1 MHSASC
7 ASAATTSHPLATI
20 FRSIACAL
28 SFAGFSS
35 IAIAQGDAV
44 IDEIISPD
52 LERREIREA
61 NIDTEDFEF
70 TAYLGGIMNVEDF
83 GSNALYGGSLAY
95 HINEDFFME
104 AAYGQTTL
112 GESSYERLS
121 GSAPLLTDEERELS
135 MYNLSLAWNFL
146 PGEIFI
152 FDKWALNSNLYLI
165 GGVGNTSFAD
175 AEHFT
180 YNVGVGVRMLAQDWL
195 AVRLD
200 VRDHIFEH
208 EIFGEP
214 IVTNNLSAQLGVS
227 IYF

>member
-1 MHSASC
+1 METRIRRIYVKLASLLLVG
-7 ASAATTSHPLATI
+7 AMSSTALAQ
-20 FRSIACAL
+20 
-28 SFAGFSS
+28 SS
-35 IAIAQGDAV
+35 GD
-44 IDEIISPD
+44 IDDIISPD

-61 NIDTEDFEF
+61 KIDSEDFEF
-70 TAYLGGIMNVEDF
+70 TVYLGGILSVEDF
-83 GSNALYGGSLAY
+83 GSNPMIGGSLAY

-104 AAYGQTTL
+104 AAYGQATL

-121 GSAPLLTDEERELS
+121 GSAPLLTDDERDLS

-152 FDKWALNSNLYLI
+152 LDKFALNSNLYLI
-165 GGVGNTSFAD
+165 GGAGNTNFAGE
-175 AEHFT
+175 EHFT

-195 AVRLD
+195 ALRLD

-214 IVTNNLSAQLGVS
+214 LTTNNLSAQLGVS

>member
-1 MHSASC
+1 METRIRRIYVKLASLL
-7 ASAATTSHPLATI
+7 LAGAMSST
-20 FRSIACAL
+20 AL
-28 SFAGFSS
+28 AQSS
-35 IAIAQGDAV
+35 GD
-44 IDEIISPD
+44 IDDIISPD

-61 NIDTEDFEF
+61 KIDSEDFEF
-70 TAYLGGIMNVEDF
+70 TVYLGGILSVEDF
-83 GSNALYGGSLAY
+83 GTNRMIGGSLAY

-104 AAYGQTTL
+104 AAYGQVTL

-121 GSAPLLTDEERELS
+121 GSAPLLTDDERDLS

-152 FDKWALNSNLYLI
+152 LDKFALNSNLYLI
-165 GGVGNTSFAD
+165 GGAGNTNFAGE
-175 AEHFT
+175 EHFT

-195 AVRLD
+195 ALRLD

-214 IVTNNLSAQLGVS
+214 VNTNNLSAQLGVS

>member
-1 MHSASC
+1 METGLRRIHVTLAGLLLAASASFANI
-7 ASAATTSHPLATI
+7 AS
-20 FRSIACAL
+20 
-28 SFAGFSS
+28 
-35 IAIAQGDAV
+35 AQGDAT

-61 NIDTEDFEF
+61 EIDSEDFEV
-70 TAYLGGIMNVEDF
+70 TVYWGGIMSVEDF
-83 GSNALYGGSLAY
+83 GSNRMIGGSLAY

-104 AAYGQTTL
+104 AAYAQTEL

-121 GSAPLLTDEERELS
+121 GSAPLLTEDERDLS
-135 MYNLSLAWNFL
+135 LYNLSLAWNFL

-152 FDKWALNSNLYLI
+152 LDRWALNSNLYLI
-165 GGVGNTSFAD
+165 GGIGNTSFAD
-175 AEHFT
+175 EEYFT
-180 YNVGVGVRMLAQDWL
+180 YNVGVGVRMLTKDWL
-195 AVRLD
+195 TLRFD

-214 IVTNNLSAQLGVS
+214 ITTNNLSAQLGVS

>member
-1 MHSASC
+1 ME
-7 ASAATTSHPLATI
+7 TRIRRIYVTLAGMLL
-20 FRSIACAL
+20 AG
-28 SFAGFSS
+28 SFSVT
-35 IAIAQGDAV
+35 AIAQDDQT

-61 NIDTEDFEF
+61 AIDSEDFEF
-70 TAYLGGIMNVEDF
+70 TAYLGGILSVEDF
-83 GSNALYGGSLAY
+83 GSNLLVGGSLAY

-104 AAYGQTTL
+104 AAYGQSEL

-121 GSAPLLTDEERELS
+121 GSAPLLTEEERELS

-146 PGEIFI
+146 PGEIFV
-152 FDKWALNSNLYLI
+152 FDRFALNSNLYLI
-165 GGVGNTSFAD
+165 GGIGNTSFAD
-175 AEHFT
+175 EEYFT
-180 YNVGVGVRMLAQDWL
+180 YNVGAGVRILAQDWL
-195 AVRLD
+195 ALRLD

-214 IVTNNLSAQLGVS
+214 LTTNNLSAQLGVS

>member
-1 MHSASC
+1 ME
-7 ASAATTSHPLATI
+7 TRIRRIYVTLAGMLL
-20 FRSIACAL
+20 AG
-28 SFAGFSS
+28 SFSVA
-35 IAIAQGDAV
+35 AIAQDDQT

-61 NIDTEDFEF
+61 AIDSEDFEF
-70 TAYLGGIMNVEDF
+70 TAYLGGILSVEDF
-83 GSNALYGGSLAY
+83 GSNLLVGGSLAY

-104 AAYGQTTL
+104 AAYGQSEL

-121 GSAPLLTDEERELS
+121 GSAPLLTEEERELS

-146 PGEIFI
+146 PGEIFV
-152 FDKWALNSNLYLI
+152 FDRFALNSNLYLI
-165 GGVGNTSFAD
+165 GGIGNTSFAD
-175 AEHFT
+175 EEYFT
-180 YNVGVGVRMLAQDWL
+180 YNVGAGVRILAQDWL
-195 AVRLD
+195 ALRLD

-214 IVTNNLSAQLGVS
+214 LTTNNLSAQLGVS

>member
-1 MHSASC
+1 ME
-7 ASAATTSHPLATI
+7 TRVRRIYVRLAGLLLAG
-20 FRSIACAL
+20 SLSSGAL
-28 SFAGFSS
+28 
-35 IAIAQGDAV
+35 AQYSQD

-61 NIDTEDFEF
+61 KIDSEDFEF
-70 TAYLGGIMNVEDF
+70 TAYLGGIMSVEDF

-95 HINEDFFME
+95 HISEDFFME

-121 GSAPLLTDEERELS
+121 GSAPLLTDDERELS

-146 PGEIFI
+146 PGEIFV
-152 FDKWALNSNLYLI
+152 FDDWALNSNLYLI
-165 GGVGNTSFAD
+165 GGIGNTSFAD
-175 AEHFT
+175 EEHFT
-180 YNVGVGVRMLAQDWL
+180 YNVGAGVRVLAQDWL
-195 AVRLD
+195 AVRID

-214 IVTNNLSAQLGVS
+214 LTTNNLSAQLGIS

>member
-1 MHSASC
+1 METGLRRIHVTLAGLLLA
-7 ASAATTSHPLATI
+7 ASAPFAN
-20 FRSIACAL
+20 IACA
-28 SFAGFSS
+28 
-35 IAIAQGDAV
+35 QGDET

-61 NIDTEDFEF
+61 EIDSEDFEF
-70 TAYLGGIMNVEDF
+70 TVYWGGIMSVEDF
-83 GSNALYGGSLAY
+83 GSNRMIGGSLAY

-104 AAYGQTTL
+104 AAYAQTEL

-121 GSAPLLTDEERELS
+121 GSAPLLTEDERDLS
-135 MYNLSLAWNFL
+135 LYNLSLAWNFL

-152 FDKWALNSNLYLI
+152 LDRWALNSNLYLI
-165 GGVGNTSFAD
+165 GGIGNTSFAD
-175 AEHFT
+175 EEYFT
-180 YNVGVGVRMLAQDWL
+180 YNVGVGVRMLTKDWL
-195 AVRLD
+195 TLRFD

-214 IVTNNLSAQLGVS
+214 VTTNNLSAQLGVS

>member
-1 MHSASC
+1 METRIRRIYVKLASLL
-7 ASAATTSHPLATI
+7 LAGAMSST
-20 FRSIACAL
+20 AL
-28 SFAGFSS
+28 AQSS
-35 IAIAQGDAV
+35 GD
-44 IDEIISPD
+44 IDDIISPD

-61 NIDTEDFEF
+61 KIDSEDFEF
-70 TAYLGGIMNVEDF
+70 TVYLGGILSVEDF
-83 GSNALYGGSLAY
+83 GTNRMIGGSLAY

-104 AAYGQTTL
+104 AAYGQATL

-121 GSAPLLTDEERELS
+121 GSAPLLTDDERDLS

-152 FDKWALNSNLYLI
+152 LDKFALNSNLYLI
-165 GGVGNTSFAD
+165 GGAGNTNFAGE
-175 AEHFT
+175 EHFT
-180 YNVGVGVRMLAQDWL
+180 YNVGAGVRMLAQDWL
-195 AVRLD
+195 ALRLD

-214 IVTNNLSAQLGVS
+214 LTTNNLSAQLGVS

>member
-1 MHSASC
+1 METRIRRIYVTLAGMLLAGSF
-7 ASAATTSHPLATI
+7 SAA
-20 FRSIACAL
+20 
-28 SFAGFSS
+28 
-35 IAIAQGDAV
+35 AIAQDDQT

-61 NIDTEDFEF
+61 AIDSEDFEF
-70 TAYLGGIMNVEDF
+70 TAYLGGILSVEDF
-83 GSNALYGGSLAY
+83 GSNLLVGGSLAY

-104 AAYGQTTL
+104 AAYGQSEL

-121 GSAPLLTDEERELS
+121 GSAPLLTEEERELS

-146 PGEIFI
+146 PGEIFV
-152 FDKWALNSNLYLI
+152 FDRFALNSNLYLI
-165 GGVGNTSFAD
+165 GGIGNTSFAD
-175 AEHFT
+175 EEYFT
-180 YNVGVGVRMLAQDWL
+180 YNVGAGVRILAQDWL
-195 AVRLD
+195 ALRLD

-214 IVTNNLSAQLGVS
+214 LTTNNLSAQLGVS

>member
-1 MHSASC
+1 METRIRRIYVKLASLL
-7 ASAATTSHPLATI
+7 LAGAMSST
-20 FRSIACAL
+20 AL
-28 SFAGFSS
+28 AQSS
-35 IAIAQGDAV
+35 GD
-44 IDEIISPD
+44 IDDIISPD

-61 NIDTEDFEF
+61 KIDSEDFEF
-70 TAYLGGIMNVEDF
+70 TVYLGGILSVEDF
-83 GSNALYGGSLAY
+83 GTNRMIGGSLAY

-104 AAYGQTTL
+104 AAYGQATL

-121 GSAPLLTDEERELS
+121 GSAPLLTEDERDLS

-152 FDKWALNSNLYLI
+152 LDKFALNSNLYLI
-165 GGVGNTSFAD
+165 GGAGNTNFAGE
-175 AEHFT
+175 EHFT

-195 AVRLD
+195 ALRLD

-214 IVTNNLSAQLGVS
+214 VNTNNLSAQLGVS

>member
-1 MHSASC
+1 MEIGIRRIYVTFAGLLLAASC
-7 ASAATTSHPLATI
+7 ASG
-20 FRSIACAL
+20 AL
-28 SFAGFSS
+28 
-35 IAIAQGDAV
+35 AQGDEA

-61 NIDTEDFEF
+61 KIDTEDFEL
-70 TAYLGGIMNVEDF
+70 TVYAGGIISVEDF
-83 GSNALYGGSLAY
+83 GSSRLIGGSLAY

-104 AAYGQTTL
+104 AGYGQTKL
-112 GESSYERLS
+112 GETSYEKLS

-135 MYNLSLAWNFL
+135 MYNLSLAWNFM

-165 GGVGNTSFAD
+165 GGIGNTSFAD
-175 AEHFT
+175 EEHFT
-180 YNVGVGVRMLAQDWL
+180 YNVGAGVRVLAQDWL
-195 AVRLD
+195 ALRLD

-214 IVTNNLSAQLGVS
+214 LRTNNLSTQLGFS

>member
-1 MHSASC
+1 METRIRRIYVKLASLLLAGTMSSTALAQSA
-7 ASAATTSHPLATI
+7 
-20 FRSIACAL
+20 
-28 SFAGFSS
+28 
-35 IAIAQGDAV
+35 GD
-44 IDEIISPD
+44 IDDIISPD

-61 NIDTEDFEF
+61 KIDSEDFEF
-70 TAYLGGIMNVEDF
+70 TVYLGGILSVEDF
-83 GSNALYGGSLAY
+83 GTNRMIGGSLAY

-104 AAYGQTTL
+104 AAYGQATL

-121 GSAPLLTDEERELS
+121 GSAPLLTDDERDLS

-152 FDKWALNSNLYLI
+152 LDKFALNSNLYLI
-165 GGVGNTSFAD
+165 GGAGNTNFAGE
-175 AEHFT
+175 EHFT

-195 AVRLD
+195 ALRLD

-214 IVTNNLSAQLGVS
+214 LTTNNLSAQLGVS

>member
-1 MHSASC
+1 MSSTA
-7 ASAATTSHPLATI
+7 LAQ
-20 FRSIACAL
+20 
-28 SFAGFSS
+28 SS
-35 IAIAQGDAV
+35 GD
-44 IDEIISPD
+44 IDDIISPD

-61 NIDTEDFEF
+61 KIDSEDFEF
-70 TAYLGGIMNVEDF
+70 TVYLGGILSVEDF
-83 GSNALYGGSLAY
+83 GTNRMIGGSLAY

-104 AAYGQTTL
+104 AAYGQATL

-121 GSAPLLTDEERELS
+121 GSAPLLTDDERDLS

-152 FDKWALNSNLYLI
+152 LDKFALNSNLYLI
-165 GGVGNTSFAD
+165 GGAGNTNFAGE
-175 AEHFT
+175 EHFT

-195 AVRLD
+195 ALRLD

-214 IVTNNLSAQLGVS
+214 LTTNNLSAQLGVS

>member
-1 MHSASC
+1 ME
-7 ASAATTSHPLATI
+7 TRIRRIYVTLAGMLL
-20 FRSIACAL
+20 AG
-28 SFAGFSS
+28 SFSVAV
-35 IAIAQGDAV
+35 IAQDDQT

-61 NIDTEDFEF
+61 AIDSEDFEF
-70 TAYLGGIMNVEDF
+70 TAYLGGILSVEDF
-83 GSNALYGGSLAY
+83 GSNLLVGGSLAY

-104 AAYGQTTL
+104 AAYGQSEL

-121 GSAPLLTDEERELS
+121 GSAPLLTEEERELS

-146 PGEIFI
+146 PGEIFV
-152 FDKWALNSNLYLI
+152 FDRFALNSNLYLI
-165 GGVGNTSFAD
+165 GGIGNTSFAD
-175 AEHFT
+175 EEYFT
-180 YNVGVGVRMLAQDWL
+180 YNVGAGVRILAQDWL
-195 AVRLD
+195 ALRLD

-214 IVTNNLSAQLGVS
+214 LTTNNLSAQLGVS